1 MLESVQ
7 AAEES
12 TATRGIN
19 DALYR
24 AVDVHRSILNVEKEI
39 KSVRSSKESGSNP
52 MASTHNIILDTVMLD
67 IEKNA
72 TDFAASTT
80 NLFVSFGRPDYG
92 KKNENLFF
100 FLFLRQTSW
109 QNSC

>member
-19 DALYR
+19 DTLYR

-39 KSVRSSKESGSNP
+39 KSVRSSKESGTNP
-52 MASTHNIILDTVMLD
+52 MSSTHNIILDTVMLD
-67 IEKNA
+67 IGKNA

-92 KKNENLFF
+92 KKNEKLSS
-100 FLFLRQTSW
+100 FLVLCQSSGCHF
-109 QNSC
+109 C